1 MFWVIC
7 SGCGPFIERAG
18 HPSLAATYTRNDEDK
33 KDLCIRA
40 EPCTVAARSSCCWS
54 LFSLIHL
61 LPSSPLPP
69 PPPHSFSLLLLFC
82 PPTPSVAVNTRS
94 VCSVAVHVGGRGSMK
109 PRAAFVSYLPHLF
122 FRCVQSNAG
131 GRYADLS
138 RSYVPAHALH
148 SQLYSDPSPG
158 SQCRI
163 QHLRVFFSS
172 DDATML
178 QCYGFRGRMTIWKQ
192 KSPFLF
198 GYCMDE
204 GRRVEVMKEMTKQTL
219 KKRWRTC
226 VHMPPNMT
234 PAEDRGGMAGW
245 MTHECKR
252 VASLPVLHL

>member
-1 MFWVIC
+1 MPNRVQLLLVPPAVGLSF
-7 SGCGPFIERAG
+7 
-18 HPSLAATYTRNDEDK
+18 L
-33 KDLCIRA
+33 
-40 EPCTVAARSSCCWS
+40 SSIY
-54 LFSLIHL
+54 F
-61 LPSSPLPP
+61 PPPPP

-163 QHLRVFFSS
+163 QHLRVFFLL
-172 DDATML
+172 TT
-178 QCYGFRGRMTIWKQ
+178 QRCYSVTDFVVVWQYGSKGLHSFW
-192 KSPFLF
+192 LL
-198 GYCMDE
+198 Y
-204 GRRVEVMKEMTKQTL
+204 GRRTT
-219 KKRWRTC
+219 
-226 VHMPPNMT
+226 
-234 PAEDRGGMAGW
+234 GGSNEGDD
-245 MTHECKR
+245 
-252 VASLPVLHL
+252 